1 MNRQVGILPK
11 NYWPKWMIRSGFIS
25 LTKSTKP
32 QTALKIFSSSKMAD
46 GYLAHDVRLPLLK
59 T

>member
-1 MNRQVGILPK
+1 LAKVDDKKSFYTADKK
-11 NYWPKWMIRSGFIS
+11 N
-25 LTKSTKP
+25 TKP